1 MPSLSDTTIVI
12 LTGGLGTRLRSVISD
27 RPKVLVDICER
38 PFLTFL
44 LNQLVTA
51 KAREVVLCTGFLADK
66 VHEIFG
72 NTYKSLK
79 ISYSRES
86 EPLGTGGAL
95 RLALPH
101 LKSDPVL
108 IMNGD
113 SFVDVD
119 LTGYMEWFFKKDR
132 WASLL
137 LVKVPN
143 TVRYGTVIVAEDERL
158 TAFAEKGL
166 DARPGWINA
175 GIYIMKKSLVASI
188 PTGIAFSLEREF
200 FPSLV
205 DKGLYGFSINGE
217 FIDIGTPESYL
228 RAQEFFLNKKFLDG
242 NNSINKE
249 LKGMD

>member
-1 MPSLSDTTIVI
+1 VPSLSDITTAI
-12 LTGGLGTRLRSVISD
+12 LTGGLGTRLRSVVSD
-27 RPKVLVDICER
+27 MPKVLVDICER

-44 LNQLVTA
+44 MDQLVAA
-51 KAREVVLCTGFLADK
+51 KARDVVLCTGHMADK
-66 VHEIFG
+66 INEVLG
-72 NTYKSLK
+72 SGYKSLK
-79 ISYSRES
+79 IVHSREP

-101 LKSDPVL
+101 LNSDAVL
-108 IMNGD
+108 VMNGD

-119 LTGYMEWFFKKDR
+119 LATYTEWFFKRDR
-132 WASLL
+132 QASLL

-143 TVRYGTVIVAEDERL
+143 TARYGKVIAAEDGRL

-188 PTGIAFSLEREF
+188 PADVVFSLEREF

-205 DKGLYGFSINGE
+205 DKGLYGFCTNGK
-217 FIDIGTPESYL
+217 FIDIGTPESY
-228 RAQEFFLNKKFLDG
+228 RQAQEFFLDKKFLDG
-242 NNSINKE
+242 NNCINKE
-249 LKGMD
+249 LKEMD